1 MQLILSMF
9 TSVLADIS
17 IYEIAGRLTHPISLA
32 AFGLAII
39 LGVLTLKRKVPVG
52 AWIVIALL
60 VIGPIAIS
68 AYAEIM
74 KQRVTEESIY
84 KVRVT
89 VLSPEGTPTD
99 DAKVWGPGEAKKITG
114 GWQFDIPKGSRP
126 KDGKLIIY
134 ASLSNRYLVGRQPIE
149 LGDDYNP
156 HVTVSLQPENQVQV
170 RGNVIDERSRA
181 VAGAS
186 VTVAGFPNEV
196 VVTDAT
202 GSFVLPAHAARDQQV
217 LLHVEK
223 KGYAAVEQWHP
234 AGDFPASI
242 MLGRK

>member
-17 IYEIAGRLTHPISLA
+17 IYEIASRLTHPISLA

-60 VIGPIAIS
+60 VIAPIAIS
-68 AYAEIM
+68 AYAEIV

-89 VLSPEGTPTD
+89 VITPEGTPTD
-99 DAKVWGPGEAKKITG
+99 EAKVWGPGEAKKITG
-114 GWQFDIPKGSRP
+114 GWQFDIPKGSKP
-126 KDGKLIIY
+126 KDGKLVIY
-134 ASLSNRYLVGRQPIE
+134 ASLPNRFLVGQQPIV
-149 LGDDYNP
+149 LGEDYNP
-156 HVTVSLQPENQVQV
+156 HVTISLQQNHVKI
-170 RGNVIDERSRA
+170 RGNVIDERNRA

-186 VTVAGFPNEV
+186 VTVSGYASEV

-202 GSFVLPAHAARDQQV
+202 GSFVLPAHAARDEQV

-223 KGYAAVEQWHP
+223 KGYTAVEQWHP
-234 AGDFPASI
+234 AGDFPATI
-242 MLGRK
+242 MLRK

>member
-17 IYEIAGRLTHPISLA
+17 IYEIASRLTHPISLA

-39 LGVLTLKRKVPVG
+39 LGVLTLTRKVPVG

-60 VIGPIAIS
+60 VIGPITIS

-89 VLSPEGTPTD
+89 VITPEGTPTD
-99 DAKVWGPGEAKKITG
+99 EAKVWGPGEAKKITG

-126 KDGKLIIY
+126 KDGKLVIY
-134 ASLSNRYLVGRQPIE
+134 ASLPNRFLVGQQPIE

-156 HVTVSLQPENQVQV
+156 HVTISLQQNHVQV
-170 RGNVIDERSRA
+170 RGNVIDERNRA

-186 VTVAGFPNEV
+186 VTVSGYASEV

-202 GSFVLPAHAARDQQV
+202 GSFVLPAHAARDEQV

-242 MLGRK
+242 MLERK